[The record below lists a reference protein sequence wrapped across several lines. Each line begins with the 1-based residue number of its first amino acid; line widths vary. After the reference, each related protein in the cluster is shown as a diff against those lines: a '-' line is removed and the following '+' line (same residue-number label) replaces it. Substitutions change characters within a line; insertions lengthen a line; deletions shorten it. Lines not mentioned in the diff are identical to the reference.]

1 MKVLGIIDGPRK
13 NGNTVKL
20 VEAVLNGAREVG
32 NEVLSFKLS
41 DMNIGHLG
49 DENGEITFPDDDFPK
64 IMPHLETMDA
74 FVLGAPIWFS
84 TVDSRTHAFIQRLYW
99 YSGYYSDKNT
109 ARWPKGVKAVNCIT
123 YGWDDPNIYDNVLDW
138 LKDME
143 RGYGM
148 KNIKS
153 LVAEGTGDK
162 PVEGN
167 HALLRKA
174 RSIGRKL
181 S

>member
-1 MKVLGIIDGPRK
+1 
-13 NGNTVKL
+13 
-20 VEAVLNGAREVG
+20 
-32 NEVLSFKLS
+32 
-41 DMNIGHLG
+41 
-49 DENGEITFPDDDFPK
+49 
-64 IMPHLETMDA
+64 
-74 FVLGAPIWFS
+74 
-84 TVDSRTHAFIQRLYW
+84 
-99 YSGYYSDKNT
+99 
-109 ARWPKGVKAVNCIT
+109 
-123 YGWDDPNIYDNVLDW
+123 
-138 LKDME
+138 
-143 RGYGM
+143 M